1 ALALI
6 VWTKAQGQTEQAK
19 AESFLKNVNKIL
31 AQKGYESSVAY
42 WAFNTNITDYN
53 SAVQVQASLAY
64 SKAYA
69 EIQNIASRFDLSKL
83 KEDTARQIKF
93 LRNSTALK
101 NETEFKEAE
110 NLGSKLSQ
118 LYSTAKVGNDSLS
131 PELVGIMAKSRDYN
145 KLLNTWRRW
154 RDESGRKM
162 RDIYRRFVDLKN
174 KGASENGYTDRGQA
188 WRGRYEVDDLGA
200 IVEKM
205 WNDVRPLYLELHA
218 YVRYKLTKVYSGKV
232 FEDDYIEAH
241 LLGNMWA
248 QNWVNIFDLLEPYK
262 NKSSLDVTSNLKNDQ
277 RYNTPLKL
285 TKLAESFF
293 LSLGLIR
300 LPASFYEKSLL
311 QKPKDREVN
320 QAMRRNHSQPFGANP
335 GFHEAVGDL
344 MSLSVDTPTHLE
356 RLGLLKD
363 YKSDNETDINVLMN
377 VALRK
382 IAFLPFGYLIDQ
394 WRWNVFNGNIKETEY
409 NSKWW
414 ELRSKYQGIK
424 PPVPRSENDFDPGAK
439 FHIPADVPYI
449 RYFISYI
456 LQFQFHKAVCEAAQF
471 KGPLFKCSVYNSTAA
486 GKKIAAMLKL
496 GKSKPWPF
504 ALEKMT
510 GSKEMSAT
518 PIKEY
523 FQPLQEWL
531 VKERCSK
538 RYKIGWP

>member
-1 ALALI
+1 MKSFTHNSVISFLFPALALI
-6 VWTKAQGQTEQAK
+6 VWTKAQDQTEQAK
-19 AESFLKNVNKIL
+19 AEAFLKNVNKIL
-31 AQKGYESSVAY
+31 AQKGYESSVTS

-53 SAVQVQASLAY
+53 SAVKVQASLAY

-69 EIQNIASRFDLSKL
+69 EIQNNASRFDLSKL

-101 NETEFKEAE
+101 NQTELKEAE
-110 NLGSKLSQ
+110 NLGSKLRK
-118 LYSTAKVGNDSLS
+118 LYSTAKIGNDSLS

-174 KGASENGYTDRGQA
+174 KGARENGYTDRGQA

-200 IVEKM
+200 IVEKL

-218 YVRYKLTKVYSGKV
+218 YVRYKLTKVYPGKV

-300 LPASFYEKSLL
+300 LPASFYENSLL
-311 QKPKDREVN
+311 QKPKDREVVCHASARDFRLYKDVR
-320 QAMRRNHSQPFGANP
+320 Q
-335 GFHEAVGDL
+335 VLYD
-344 MSLSVDTPTHLE
+344 SV
-356 RLGLLKD
+356 
-363 YKSDNETDINVLMN
+363 S
-377 VALRK
+377 
-382 IAFLPFGYLIDQ
+382 
-394 WRWNVFNGNIKETEY
+394 
-409 NSKWW
+409 
-414 ELRSKYQGIK
+414 
-424 PPVPRSENDFDPGAK
+424 
-439 FHIPADVPYI
+439 
-449 RYFISYI
+449 
-456 LQFQFHKAVCEAAQF
+456 C
-471 KGPLFKCSVYNSTAA
+471 
-486 GKKIAAMLKL
+486 
-496 GKSKPWPF
+496 
-504 ALEKMT
+504 
-510 GSKEMSAT
+510 
-518 PIKEY
+518 
-523 FQPLQEWL
+523 
-531 VKERCSK
+531 
-538 RYKIGWP
+538 